1 MAPYQQEICSEEDK
15 WNIKTYVI
23 FIVKWGSSPG
33 NQIEKLQTSSK
44 LILSILDYSN
54 NSKLYN
60 YYKIY
65 I

>member
-1 MAPYQQEICSEEDK
+1 MAPYQQEIYSEEDK
-15 WNIKTYVI
+15 WNVKTYDIVR
-23 FIVKWGSSPG
+23 VKWGSSQG
-33 NQIEKLQTSSK
+33 DQIEKLQTSSK
-44 LILSILDYSN
+44 LTLSILDYSN